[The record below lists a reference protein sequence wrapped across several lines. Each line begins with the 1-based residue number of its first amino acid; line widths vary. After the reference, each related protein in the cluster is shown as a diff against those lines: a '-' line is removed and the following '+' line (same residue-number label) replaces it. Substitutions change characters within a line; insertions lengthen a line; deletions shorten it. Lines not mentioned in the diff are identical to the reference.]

1 MNTRISFVSV
11 HKSSFHCEGCS
22 EYFSKGKW
30 KISQFKLHFSFMFLC
45 EFPVLLKMFLTTD
58 DLSIKFSNLQ
68 SSFQND
74 DLVTAADLFDRN

>member
-1 MNTRISFVSV
+1 
-11 HKSSFHCEGCS
+11 
-22 EYFSKGKW
+22 
-30 KISQFKLHFSFMFLC
+30 MFLC